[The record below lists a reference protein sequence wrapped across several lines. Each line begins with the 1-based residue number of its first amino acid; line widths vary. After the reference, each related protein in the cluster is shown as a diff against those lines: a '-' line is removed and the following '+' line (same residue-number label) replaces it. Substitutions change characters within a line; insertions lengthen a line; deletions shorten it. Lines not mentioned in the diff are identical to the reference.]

1 VKTSAL
7 LFIKYPTLFPSLAGV
22 FCLAVGLSIL
32 FKPEAFVQWSKKHQ
46 VDPSSV
52 PESTLRVW
60 RKGAPWVGGAF
71 VLSGIFALW
80 RSFQ

>member
-1 VKTSAL
+1 MRTYTLAFL
-7 LFIKYPTLFPSLAGV
+7 NRPTIFPLLAGV
-22 FCLAVGLSIL
+22 FCLVVGLSIL

-52 PESTLRVW
+52 PESILSVW

-71 VLSGIFALW
+71 VLSGLFALW